1 MKTDAQFSRNQKDP
15 DGAVQ
20 IALQTL
26 DRAVSAGSGDRIARN
41 LEIRSRRRQRRRL
54 ALGALGVGLLLG
66 GFVFWPSAP
75 SFPAADRGLAITAVV
90 TAPQT
95 QSLPDGSV
103 VELKP
108 GTRFEL
114 AFSPAVRRVVL
125 QAGEAH
131 FSVKK
136 DPSRPF
142 VVVAGAVEVRAVGT
156 AFAVDFSDRSVA
168 VLVTEGRV
176 AVTAPDATRGAADAT
191 RLTELVDA
199 GQRAVLELHGALEAL
214 PWRVSSVT
222 PSEAADRLS
231 WRMRRLEFAGTPLA
245 EAIPRFNRHAG
256 TRLSLDPALGSLRLS
271 GALRVDDLDA
281 LLLLLR
287 SEFDLVADPQADGS
301 ITLRRR

>member
-1 MKTDAQFSRNQKDP
+1 MKIDAQFSRNQKDP
-15 DGAVQ
+15 DGAVE

-41 LEIRSRRRQRRRL
+41 LVIRSRRRQRRRL

-75 SFPAADRGLAITAVV
+75 SNPAADRGPVPTSVV
-90 TAPQT
+90 ATPQT
-95 QSLPDGSV
+95 QTLPDGSV

-108 GTRFEL
+108 GARFEL
-114 AFSPAVRRVVL
+114 AFGPAERRVVL
-125 QAGEAH
+125 RAGEAH
-131 FSVKK
+131 FSVEK

-176 AVTAPDATRGAADAT
+176 AVIAPDATRDPVAATT
-191 RLTELVDA
+191 RTAMVDA
-199 GQRAVLELHGALEAL
+199 GQRAVLELDRTPAML
-214 PWRVSSVT
+214 PWRVSAVT
-222 PSEAADRLS
+222 PSEAADRLN
-231 WRMRRLEFAGTPLA
+231 WRMRRLEFSGTPLA
-245 EAIPRFNRHAG
+245 EAIPKFNRHAG
-256 TRLSLDPALGSLRLS
+256 TRLSLDPALGTLRLS

-287 SEFDLVADPQADGS
+287 SEFDIVANPQADGS
-301 ITLRRR
+301 VTLRRR